1 MEQLMSAQELLAKQ
15 EKEES
20 RAQQEVWNEERN
32 KPVNARFLQVAKLQ
46 HNIAKQN
53 RQQSSLLIER
63 LKKQITSG
71 L

>member
-1 MEQLMSAQELLAKQ
+1 MSAQELLAKQ